1 MCFLELDQF
10 RPGENTPRLSE
21 KFIAWAKIVQKAGS
35 FFVLAKILSLGLEY
49 LIAWVNISRLGEN
62 TPESTLAPRA
72 FSPR

>member
-49 LIAWVNISRLGEN
+49 LIAWVKYFTPRRKHSREHTCSKGFL
-62 TPESTLAPRA
+62 T
-72 FSPR
+72 